1 MPRHAFLDQLIR
13 GEFFL
18 LDGAMGTELE
28 RRGVNVPLP
37 LWSADALRS
46 APDTVQKIHEDY
58 IRAGADILTAAT
70 FRTTKRTMAKA
81 GLKPDEAGRLT
92 ALAVSLA
99 REARTA
105 VAAGRDTGREIWIAG
120 ALAPLEDCYRPQ
132 AAPGQAEATPEH
144 TAQARSLV
152 EAGADILLIET
163 MNTIAEACAAATAA
177 ASTGVPF
184 LVSFICADPVSIL
197 SGESLADAARAV
209 DAFVP
214 AAILVNCTPPDIV
227 GGCLDTL
234 ARSVQTPIGCYPN
247 AGGTDFDTQEW
258 ELDTRES
265 PEGLARLAS
274 GWIRSGALI
283 LGGCCGTGP
292 EHIKALRA
300 ALPPVLIE

>member
-13 GEFFL
+13 GEFVL

-37 LWSADALRS
+37 LWSAEALRT
-46 APDTVQKIHEDY
+46 APDTVRKIHEDY
-58 IRAGADILTAAT
+58 IRAGADVVTTAT
-70 FRTTKRTMAKA
+70 FRTTRRTMAKA
-81 GLKPDEAGRLT
+81 GLEPAEADRLT
-92 ALAVSLA
+92 GVAVSLA
-99 REARTA
+99 QEARTA
-105 VAAGRDTGREIWIAG
+105 TASGRDIWIAG

-144 TAQARSLV
+144 TAQARCLV
-152 EAGADILLIET
+152 EAGAELLLVET
-163 MNTIAEACAAATAA
+163 MNTIGEACAAATAA

-184 LVSFICADPVSIL
+184 MVSFICADPTTIL
-197 SGESLADAARAV
+197 SGESLVDAARAV
-209 DAFVP
+209 EAFAP

-234 ARSVQTPIGCYPN
+234 ARSVQTPVGCYPN

-258 ELDTRES
+258 QIDTRES
-265 PEGLARLAS
+265 PEGLARLAG
-274 GWIRSGALI
+274 GWIRSGALV